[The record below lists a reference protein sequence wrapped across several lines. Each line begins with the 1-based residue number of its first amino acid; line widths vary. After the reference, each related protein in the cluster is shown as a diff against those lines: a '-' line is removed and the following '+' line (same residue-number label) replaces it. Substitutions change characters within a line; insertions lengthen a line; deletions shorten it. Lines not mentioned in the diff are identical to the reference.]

1 MTWAA
6 VFRGARKTTEGWD
19 FGRGL
24 RLPDPRQV
32 DAIDRL
38 ILILP
43 NLLNCVVAIYLI
55 LIGLIGLNDIYHFM
69 S

>member
-1 MTWAA
+1 M
-6 VFRGARKTTEGWD
+6 GGGISGGTENYG
-19 FGRGL
+19 GL
-24 RLPDPRQV
+24 GFWPRPSTSGSRQV
-32 DAIDRL
+32 DPFDRL
-38 ILILP
+38 ILTLP